1 MVQPKFDREVNKG
14 SELKLSTPCLPM
26 QSLEQA
32 ATRDGRAKL
41 DLGANRP
48 RHTGAS
54 LKTNVMTRCQSW
66 RFDGH
71 GGTEKES

>member
-48 RHTGAS
+48 QWS
-54 LKTNVMTRCQSW
+54 FFKNKCYDSVPVM
-66 RFDGH
+66 
-71 GGTEKES
+71 EV